1 MENDLNSFSNGL
13 ADAVARAEKSIVSV
27 MPRGR
32 RGISGVVSSL
42 DHVLTIAHV
51 LEGDGGLWVRT
62 HDGRTLPAKLVGHD
76 PSTDLALLKVAD
88 LKLEPAVILSET
100 ARIGQFVM
108 LVARPEELMASHGI
122 VSSVTGP
129 VRMGRGNLERVIH
142 SDATPYPG
150 CSGGA
155 MIDASGTVIGVTNA
169 GLARGNT
176 LAIPAKIAWRV
187 AQMLADGTT
196 LKRPYLGL
204 GSQPVHL
211 PTNARAGREQAVGLL
226 VVSVEPDSPAANAGV
241 LLGDI
246 VVGFAGVPV
255 QDTDDLLAQLTS
267 DRVGQAVT
275 LEVTRAG
282 ELRTLSVT
290 VGERANPSGAERAGH
305 GRDSED
311 RGGREGRGGEGRG
324 GREGRGGHSGR
335 QGGRSGRSN

>member
-1 MENDLNSFSNGL
+1 MENVLNSFSNGL
-13 ADAVARAEKSIVSV
+13 ADAVARAEQSVVSV

-32 RGISGVVSSL
+32 HGISGLVSGV

-51 LEGDGGLWVRT
+51 LEGDDGLRVRT
-62 HDGRTLPAKLVGHD
+62 PDGRTLPAKLVGRD

-88 LKLEPAVILSET
+88 LKLEPAVISSEP

-122 VSSVTGP
+122 VSGVTGP
-129 VRMGRGNLERVIH
+129 VRIGRGMNLERVIR
-142 SDATPYPG
+142 SDAAPYPG

-155 MIDASGTVIGVTNA
+155 MIDVTGTVIGVTNA
-169 GLARGNT
+169 GLDRGNA

-187 AQMLADGTT
+187 AQMLASGTSA
-196 LKRPYLGL
+196 KRPYLGL

-211 PTNARAGREQAVGLL
+211 PMSARAGRDQAVGLL
-226 VVSVEPDSPAANAGV
+226 VVSVEPQSPAASAGV

-246 VVGFAGVPV
+246 VVGFAGSAV

-267 DRVGQAVT
+267 DRIGQAVA
-275 LEVTRAG
+275 LEVIRAG
-282 ELRTLSVT
+282 KLETLSVV
-290 VGERANPSGAERAGH
+290 VGERTNPSGTER
-305 GRDSED
+305 
-311 RGGREGRGGEGRG
+311 

-335 QGGRSGRSN
+335 SGGRSGRSN